1 MVFKLCVNFTYGRKM
16 PKKVR
21 WCIPVTEALDRAVEE
36 AVARDF
42 HVCKSDLVRE
52 AVRDKLERMGFGP
65 KIEDLEEMKD
75 DS

>member
-1 MVFKLCVNFTYGRKM
+1 MQ
-16 PKKVR
+16 KKIK

-52 AVRDKLERMGFGP
+52 AVREKLRRMGFVP
-65 KIEDLEEMKD
+65 KIEGLEAEENG
-75 DS
+75 

>member
-1 MVFKLCVNFTYGRKM
+1 MQ
-16 PKKVR
+16 KKIK

-52 AVRDKLERMGFGP
+52 AVREKLRRMGFVP
-65 KIEDLEEMKD
+65 KIEEMDEEVGKND
-75 DS
+75 AAG